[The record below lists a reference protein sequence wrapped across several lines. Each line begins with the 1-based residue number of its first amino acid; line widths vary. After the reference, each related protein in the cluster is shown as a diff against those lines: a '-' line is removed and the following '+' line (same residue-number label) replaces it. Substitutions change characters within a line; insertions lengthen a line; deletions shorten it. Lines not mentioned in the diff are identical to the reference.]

1 MRGDLRRQEN
11 KWNASER
18 RDLPT
23 RLGIRG
29 VLKASSHFCAPIH
42 HSCAPIRYLPL
53 DERQVTKPKERVT
66 KCARRSDEAA
76 CRSDEAARGSNKP
89 ACRNEATPSA
99 NAMFLTNEDFD
110 ATLLP

>member
-1 MRGDLRRQEN
+1 MKIKHFSPQREEMRGDLRRQEN

-53 DERQVTKPKERVT
+53 DEWYVY
-66 KCARRSDEAA
+66 RS
-76 CRSDEAARGSNKP
+76 
-89 ACRNEATPSA
+89 PSGK
-99 NAMFLTNEDFD
+99 
-110 ATLLP
+110 